1 MLDFAYASWL
11 SIFFNSCSSLNS
23 SLFVFFR
30 SFPPASGLSSS
41 KRLLFRFLS
50 LSMCLSCVFRSPR
63 SVLLSVSSFPSS
75 SSPSA
80 TFADGGANSCF
91 LSSLCLSI
99 HSSWLICP
107 SFPTSHSRVLFAL
120 RISSSFFATM
130 SLISSCLRRS
140 SSSRSRLSASSSE
153 LDRLSRS
160 SSSGGR
166 P

>member
-50 LSMCLSCVFRSPR
+50 LSMCLLAVLSSPR
-63 SVLLSVSSFPSS
+63 SLLSGSSFPSS
-75 SSPSA
+75 SSLSF
-80 TFADGGANSCF
+80 TLVDSGANSCF